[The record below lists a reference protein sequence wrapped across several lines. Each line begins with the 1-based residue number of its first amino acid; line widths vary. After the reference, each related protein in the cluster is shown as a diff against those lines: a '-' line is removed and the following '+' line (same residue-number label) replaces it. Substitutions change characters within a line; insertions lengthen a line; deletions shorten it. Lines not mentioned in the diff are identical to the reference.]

1 MKDRVVALLGLALAC
16 TPTFEDR
23 PWRIDEDRIVAI
35 AATPAEARPGAM
47 VGLQALVVGPDGT
60 LDPAIQWS
68 ACTRPRSA
76 RERTGVTDRCA
87 RGEDLEPLGTPARVL
102 DDACAR
108 FGPNPPPTEGDAPG
122 RRPADP
128 DPSGGYFLPV
138 HAGISAESL
147 QSFGFVRLRCDLA
160 GVTRATFD
168 QFEARYRDNL
178 APMIDR
184 LELRDEDTL
193 TPLGTT
199 TAPGATAP
207 PVRPAATVD
216 LELVVAP
223 EASEPY
229 VVVDPESG
237 QLLDRREALTVHWY
251 VTDGELDRGTQTRPS
266 TERDGGEARFVVSW
280 RAPASGEEV
289 FGWAVLVDDR
299 GGTSW
304 AAFELD
310 VR

>member
-1 MKDRVVALLGLALAC
+1 MKSRVAALFGLSLAC

-35 AATPAEARPGAM
+35 AATPAEARPGTM
-47 VGLQALVVGPDGT
+47 VSLQALVVGPDGPF
-60 LDPAIQWS
+60 DPAIEWS

-76 RERTGVTDRCA
+76 RERTGVTERCA

-108 FGPNPPPTEGDAPG
+108 FGPNPPPTEGDAPS

-128 DPSGGYFLPV
+128 DPSGGFFLPV
-138 HAGISAESL
+138 HAEVSAESL

-160 GVTRATFD
+160 GVTRAIFD

-178 APMIDR
+178 APMLDR

-193 TPLGTT
+193 APLGTT
-199 TAPGATAP
+199 SAQVRPGAS
-207 PVRPAATVD
+207 VD
-216 LELVVAP
+216 FELVLAT

-237 QLLDRREALTVHWY
+237 QLLDRQEALTVRWY
-251 VTDGELDRGTQTRPS
+251 VTDGELDRGTQTLPG
-266 TERDGGEARFVVSW
+266 TELGEDEARFVVSW
-280 RAPASGEEV
+280 RAPPSDGPV

-304 AAFELD
+304 AAFEID